1 MREYRAEPGATADGE
16 ALQFVRVQRLISGR
30 RTRAE
35 KGHRMKMYPDDWRT
49 RVTTAVVIAACLIAV
64 KLLGP
69 MVGIDGFWPWMLAVI
84 VGIVLGAL
92 VGRLLF
98 RPSSGGPLED
108 KKRSS

>member
-1 MREYRAEPGATADGE
+1 LREFRAEPAAAADGG
-16 ALQFVRVQRLISGR
+16 AWQFVSVQRLISGR
-30 RTRAE
+30 RARAK